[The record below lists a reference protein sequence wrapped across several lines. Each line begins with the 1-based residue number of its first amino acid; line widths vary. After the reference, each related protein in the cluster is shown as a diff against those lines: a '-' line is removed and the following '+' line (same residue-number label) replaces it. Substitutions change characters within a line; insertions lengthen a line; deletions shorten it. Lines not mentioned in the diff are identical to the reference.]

1 MHTLFKQLLDG
12 LKENKGYSK
21 LKREA
26 LDHTVGKFD
35 LEEVMDRCK
44 IDYRM
49 NG

>member
-12 LKENKGYSK
+12 LKENRGYSK

-26 LDHTVGKFD
+26 LDRTVGEFY
-35 LEEVMDRCK
+35 LEEPMDLCK
-44 IDYRM
+44 TDYRM